1 MLTAILALF
10 QAIPAIT
17 GGINNF
23 VSKYYDSK
31 VQITAARIGG
41 DVEVAKQLVSGVVTE
56 GQTRVEFL
64 RAVSQSKFL
73 MILVGGFALPWMFY
87 QAKVVAWDNIISMWL
102 FGVYGSTPAI
112 KGIVGEWAGLIIG
125 GIFGAGSV
133 AAIGQMFFN
142 RAERK

>member
-41 DVEVAKQLVSGVVTE
+41 DVDVAKQLVSGVVTE

-73 MILVGGFALPWMFY
+73 MVLVGGFAIPWIIY
-87 QAKVVAWDNIISMWL
+87 EWKIVVWDNFLSYQ
-102 FGVYGSTPAI
+102 FYGVYGSTPAI
-112 KGIVGEWAGLIIG
+112 KGLVGEWAGLIIG

-142 RAERK
+142 RRER